1 MSFNGFKLAAFADES
16 DNKFVGQLD
25 ALLRN
30 GLDALEMRNVD
41 GKKNVVIDSNGS
53 KFICRGKMTPFST
66 FNSENITFKILQLT
80 MPTLPLLKWKC
91 LKSTTSPMF
100 KSTS

>member
-53 KFICRGKMTPFST
+53 KFICHGKMTPFST
-66 FNSENITFKILQLT
+66 FNSENITFKNMT
-80 MPTLPLLKWKC
+80 VDYADPTVVEMEVLEINHV
-91 LKSTTSPMF
+91 SYV
-100 KSTS
+100 